1 MADGQR
7 TLTANFTADTS
18 GFSPK
23 VNELIQKLK
32 TLNQDFEQNKSKVR
46 ELSAQLKEYEKELK
60 QLNSATNNGAN
71 ANAEQRN
78 RMQQLRDSIAGCN
91 TQIGTYRAAQTAL
104 RSEINSTNRE
114 LSEQQTA
121 FAEASG
127 AASTFGDVLK
137 ANLASDFI
145 KSALRETI
153 NLLRQAAA

>member
-1 MADGQR
+1 MPENEKENEMADGQR

-60 QLNSATNNGAN
+60 QLNSATNNGSN

-104 RSEINSTNRE
+104 R
-114 LSEQQTA
+114 LSPA
-121 FAEASG
+121 RRA
-127 AASTFGDVLK
+127 
-137 ANLASDFI
+137 LAVPVGGL
-145 KSALRETI
+145 ARLV
-153 NLLRQAAA
+153 AG

>member
-60 QLNSATNNGAN
+60 QLNQMYPHIT
-71 ANAEQRN
+71 
-78 RMQQLRDSIAGCN
+78 C
-91 TQIGTYRAAQTAL
+91 
-104 RSEINSTNRE
+104 
-114 LSEQQTA
+114 
-121 FAEASG
+121 
-127 AASTFGDVLK
+127 LK
-137 ANLASDFI
+137 ALAYMPKNPI
-145 KSALRETI
+145 PNTTHI
-153 NLLRQAAA
+153 